1 MSFVESPILDDRDVV
16 AIEFLSCIVEGL
28 NGSGEDR
35 SIAKIE
41 LIAILVQSLACLN
54 RLLNA

>member
-1 MSFVESPILDDRDVV
+1 MSLVESPILDDWDVV

-41 LIAILVQSLACLN
+41 LIAILV
-54 RLLNA
+54 